1 MGRDTIHLE
10 NAVSTIFPEYLL
22 EFASEYGT
30 QEGLHLEFPGPQ
42 EAIMEFP
49 KGKVG
54 VYTRRKQIRRKRAND
69 EAGMNAPPKVLRKD
83 YVYNPTHNTHR
94 GISLAGMWFDMGSS
108 FATPSVQG
116 TPPAAKSVRDPDPLS
131 YARPQPSSEQ
141 DITQSSKGAATEI
154 PTEDADTT
162 VANVQLSGVTNDCR
176 LDTPEAYQNMVDHI
190 MPSGYFSE
198 LRHLPN
204 TEFLSQ
210 YNLARQVSMGSQLR
224 LRYEQEVRLL
234 KKARSKIARRDQR
247 IQVRE
252 EEIKKLD
259 KEIQSLRS
267 VEAEVQDIRNQTKN
281 LKTMLEAEADMK
293 NATEAKNAELAKEL
307 DSLCKEKIK
316 ASLEEFKKYEDTK
329 VEKRCAEIDTRLDAL
344 SIDFDEELYP
354 YMLTVI
360 AGLRHDF
367 ADVVSAGIANGFCK
381 GVKHGV
387 EHGEVK
393 LNLADIKAYDPK
405 AEGKFIMA
413 MQALKELKY
422 LLIDELENLKDAP
435 MDIIMASLYLK
446 SDTGED
452 APQWIRDL
460 RPSVSQ
466 LKIPVYPERRKKC
479 QIVCRTHG
487 VGFAYHARSDEVLVS
502 ALTVIPQ
509 GLQILL
515 EDAAI
520 QTELPEDK
528 ASPRLIRSK
537 SLPAMYNLN
546 WS

>member
-1 MGRDTIHLE
+1 
-10 NAVSTIFPEYLL
+10 
-22 EFASEYGT
+22 
-30 QEGLHLEFPGPQ
+30 
-42 EAIMEFP
+42 
-49 KGKVG
+49 
-54 VYTRRKQIRRKRAND
+54 RKQIRRKRAND

-83 YVYNPTHNTHR
+83 YVYNPTHSTH
-94 GISLAGMWFDMGSS
+94 GGKSLAGMWFSMGSS
-108 FATPSVQG
+108 FATPAAQG
-116 TPPAAKSVRDPDPLS
+116 TPPVAKNVRDPDPLS

-141 DITQSSKGAATEI
+141 DITQSSKGEATEI

-162 VANVQLSGVTNDCR
+162 VANVQLSVGSLKSGRSTYVPSMVGSPRVIYQPRWSVTNDCR

-190 MPSGYFSE
+190 IPSGYFSE
-198 LRHLPN
+198 LRQLPN
-204 TEFLSQ
+204 AEFLSQ
-210 YNLARQVSMGSQLR
+210 
-224 LRYEQEVRLL
+224 LL
-234 KKARSKIARRDQR
+234 KKARSKIARWDQR

-267 VEAEVQDIRNQTKN
+267 MEAEVQDIRNQTKN
-281 LKTMLEAEADMK
+281 LKTLLEAEADMK

-307 DSLCKEKIK
+307 DSLFTGKEKIK
-316 ASLEEFKKYEDTK
+316 ASLEEFKKYKDTK
-329 VEKRCAEIDTRLDAL
+329 VEKHYAEMDARLDAL

-354 YMLTVI
+354 HILT
-360 AGLRHDF
+360 DF
-367 ADVVSAGIANGFCK
+367 ADVVSAGIAKGFCK

-393 LNLADIKAYDPK
+393 LNLADIEAYDPK
-405 AEGKFIMA
+405 AEGKFITA

-422 LLIDELENLKDAP
+422 LLIDEIENLKDAP

-460 RPSVSQ
+460 CPSVSQ
-466 LKIPVYPERRKKC
+466 LKIPVYPEVRDPKDPWAFKKEMLLEDAVAANISQAKKKKKC
-479 QIVCRTHG
+479 RIVCRTHG
-487 VGFAYHARSDEVLVS
+487 VGFAHHASSDEVLVS